1 MLTST
6 LRDALIAGRKPGL
19 AVEAGVQGISQLRQN
34 YGHDG
39 AQTLMSCFSTTLILR
54 QADPDSA
61 DYFSRK
67 IGDHEVR
74 EWQRSEGQSTG
85 SSNTSN
91 SSGRSEQVRV
101 KRQVLPA
108 ELRALPDLE
117 GYLLMGHHPVA
128 RVTLPVPALPPK
140 VIEPFTPWLP
150 GQEPTCAR
158 AVREA
163 GAPEKNQKP
172 AAATPAPSAP
182 EPSVIFR
189 PLAENSGSEAR
200 AKTEAGGLE
209 KCEE

>member
-128 RVTLPVPALPPK
+128 RVTLQCPRCRRKLSSHSPPGHRARNPPAR
-140 VIEPFTPWLP
+140 
-150 GQEPTCAR
+150 GQCGRPAR
-158 AVREA
+158 
-163 GAPEKNQKP
+163 QK
-172 AAATPAPSAP
+172 
-182 EPSVIFR
+182 
-189 PLAENSGSEAR
+189 
-200 AKTEAGGLE
+200 
-209 KCEE
+209 

>member
-1 MLTST
+1 MGYAARRGTLLTST

-128 RVTLPVPALPPK
+128 RVTLQCPRCRRKLSSHSPPGHRARNPPAR
-140 VIEPFTPWLP
+140 
-150 GQEPTCAR
+150 GQCGRPAR
-158 AVREA
+158 
-163 GAPEKNQKP
+163 QK
-172 AAATPAPSAP
+172 
-182 EPSVIFR
+182 
-189 PLAENSGSEAR
+189 
-200 AKTEAGGLE
+200 
-209 KCEE
+209 